1 MNQVIFI
8 WYVVTGVITPTDNVD
23 GRATYTIKQ
32 KDFIVEYAYR
42 GEVLNWIESDKFI
55 YDETLKDK

>member
-1 MNQVIFI
+1 M
-8 WYVVTGVITPTDNVD
+8 TGVITPTEPVNN
-23 GRATYTIKQ
+23 RATYTIKQ

>member
-1 MNQVIFI
+1 MNHFIFI
-8 WYVVTGVITPTDNVD
+8 WYLMTGVITPTDNVD
-23 GRATYTIKQ
+23 GRTTYTIKQ

-55 YDETLKDK
+55 YNEDFKDK

>member
-8 WYVVTGVITPTDNVD
+8 WYLMTGVITPTEPVNN
-23 GRATYTIKQ
+23 RATYTIKQ